1 MSTSQRLGL
10 CNQLAGTLPACLP
23 AVVAAG
29 PRHSASTCVVSGI
42 PLCWTCGDPGGVRPR
57 IIAAGALWNWD
68 ISTGIL
74 PSWLPTGVCRGVPC
88 RERTR
93 DVESSAVEDA
103 LMALPPALPPPDAV
117 LLFWGARRWSS
128 AVLSSLLI
136 LRMLFVC
143 RPSLLSVLLDFL
155 SSSLTSSIVLLFDC
169 RCPSVAREGI
179 AGACSALTLLPRAPS
194 SSSGGG
200 PPTSPRVAA
209 SCWFVRGAAAASC
222 STFTVSPVCGS
233 FFFFQKTPLAHD
245 NELSAAFAPETTSA
259 ASTPSLS

>member
-1 MSTSQRLGL
+1 MAANWRVQG
-10 CNQLAGTLPACLP
+10 C
-23 AVVAAG
+23 AVQ
-29 PRHSASTCVVSGI
+29 
-42 PLCWTCGDPGGVRPR
+42 
-57 IIAAGALWNWD
+57 GAHK
-68 ISTGIL
+68 
-74 PSWLPTGVCRGVPC
+74 
-88 RERTR
+88 

-179 AGACSALTLLPRAPS
+179 AGACSALTHPRAAA
-194 SSSGGG
+194 

-259 ASTPSLS
+259 ASTP